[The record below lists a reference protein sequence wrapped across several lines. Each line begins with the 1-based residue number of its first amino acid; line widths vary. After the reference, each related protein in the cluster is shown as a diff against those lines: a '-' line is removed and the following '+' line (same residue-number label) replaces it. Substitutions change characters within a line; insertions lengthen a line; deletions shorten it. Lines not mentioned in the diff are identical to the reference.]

1 MAEPPT
7 PLYVRLAADQAR
19 RLDHAVAAS
28 GKSKRQLVEDAV
40 REHLDD
46 GLVVGRVAL
55 REDPPEVLTAGEAAS
70 LLRVDETQLL
80 EAARQGELPGRRIAG
95 EWRFSRIA
103 LLSWLC
109 GDQDTPSGSAEGER

>member
-1 MAEPPT
+1 MVERPT

-19 RLDHAVAAS
+19 RLDHAVSAS
-28 GKSKRQLVEDAV
+28 GKTKRRLVEDAV

-46 GLVVGRVAL
+46 GLVVGRAAL
-55 REDPPEVLTAGEAAS
+55 GEDPPEVLTVGEAAS
-70 LLRVDETQLL
+70 LLRVDETPLL
-80 EAARQGELPGRRIAG
+80 EAAGRGELPARRIAG

-109 GDQDTPSGSAEGER
+109 GDQDTPSDVGGR